1 MIGTTL
7 AHNKIIE
14 ELGSGGMGTVYAA
27 EDTKLSR
34 EIALKVLPE
43 EVASHPER
51 RMRFEREAKAIELYV
66 LGLCTGRRFAG
77 SSRWTRPRMISPG
90 SVGLRT

>member
-1 MIGTTL
+1 MIGKTL
-7 AHNKIIE
+7 SHYRILEK
-14 ELGSGGMGTVYAA
+14 LGGGGMGTVYAA

-51 RMRFEREAKAIELYV
+51 RMRFEREAKAIAAFNHSRVKIV
-66 LGLCTGRRFAG
+66 LLGFCVCCWCFCMT
-77 SSRWTRPRMISPG
+77 IS
-90 SVGLRT
+90 